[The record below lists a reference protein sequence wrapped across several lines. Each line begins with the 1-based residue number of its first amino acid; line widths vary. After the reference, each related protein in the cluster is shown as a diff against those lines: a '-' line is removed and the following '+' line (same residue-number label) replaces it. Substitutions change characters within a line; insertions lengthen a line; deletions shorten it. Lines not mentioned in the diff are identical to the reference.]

1 MSSTETSQIQAT
13 SILAARPSDAQ
24 IDMSDPEAQL
34 HDVLVDHG
42 LVNLQGDESQTDM
55 LVAANERARAI
66 LAMHQI
72 AEAIDPQVHAIMDER
87 NRLRTEVA
95 EQMEQVRQARRAHE
109 IFRGEVRRVAL
120 EVAAEQGW
128 CDSGVNERLE
138 ELGLDRITRSYTVTA
153 TYELTLTIEDADNE
167 EDAEEQANSIMEGWF
182 YDAEDSSQLRMT
194 VERQD

>member
-1 MSSTETSQIQAT
+1 
-13 SILAARPSDAQ
+13 
-24 IDMSDPEAQL
+24 MSDPEAQL